1 MLTGTATYEEVV
13 QLVRQW
19 PPSERF
25 SLVQVIFQSLAPE
38 IKRPIYQKKNTFTQ
52 ALGLL
57 ATTSPAPTDT
67 QVKEW
72 LEERRL
78 EKYG

>member
-1 MLTGTATYEEVV
+1 MLTRATTYEEVI

-19 PPSERF
+19 SPAQRF
-25 SLVQVIFQSLAPE
+25 SLVQAIFQSLASE
-38 IKRPIYQKKNTFTQ
+38 IKPAANQQKNTLSK

-57 ATTSPAPTDT
+57 ATTSPAPLDA

-72 LEERRL
+72 LDERRF
-78 EKYG
+78 EKYR